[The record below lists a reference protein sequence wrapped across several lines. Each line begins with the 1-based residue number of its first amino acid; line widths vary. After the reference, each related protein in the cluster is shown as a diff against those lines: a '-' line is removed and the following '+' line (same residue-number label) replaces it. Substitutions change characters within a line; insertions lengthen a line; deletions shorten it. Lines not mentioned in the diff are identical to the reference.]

1 MMKLFT
7 SALLFLLA
15 NHLLAQVDPSLA
27 LFRELKS
34 RDSLLFE
41 IGFNTCD
48 ISQFENLVSED
59 FEFYHDQAGVTASK
73 ADFVAGIRDGL
84 CKLSYRARRELVKG
98 SLLVYPLKKNGVL
111 YGALQMGK
119 HRFFALEK
127 DKPEYFTS
135 IALFTHLWILENG
148 EWKLLRGLSYD
159 HQTKE
164 SAVPSLKDKKT
175 AKTKH
180 H

>member
-1 MMKLFT
+1 MIKFFSGL
-7 SALLFLLA
+7 LLFLLA
-15 NHLLAQVDPSLA
+15 NHLSAQVDPSSA

-34 RDSLLFE
+34 RDSLLFDV
-41 IGFNTCD
+41 GFNTCD

-111 YGALQMGK
+111 YGAL
-119 HRFFALEK
+119 
-127 DKPEYFTS
+127 
-135 IALFTHLWILENG
+135 
-148 EWKLLRGLSYD
+148 
-159 HQTKE
+159 
-164 SAVPSLKDKKT
+164 
-175 AKTKH
+175 
-180 H
+180 